1 MKLLGIVI
9 LYYPDDAVVKNIA
22 TYLAQLDELMLWD
35 NTPATDR
42 RELDLDSLGDGRGKI
57 ILDGCG
63 ENLGIGSALNKA
75 VAYAR
80 ANGFT
85 HLLTLDQD
93 SCFGGRNFE
102 SYLRAIRS
110 YGEDKAAIFSTNYFI
125 KSQQTTMY
133 PPTDSVDEVYSAM
146 TSGSIYP
153 VSLFDTLGDFME
165 SLFVWGVD
173 CEFCWRAKR
182 KDIPVLCFKNILLT
196 HDLGYQKKK
205 RRLLGKEVF
214 PNEYGPARSY
224 YNVRN
229 GILLHR
235 LYPEALNL
243 KSHLRYHFYKRVV
256 FIILY
261 ERQKFSKLWA
271 LLVDVLLC
279 NVLIKNLVARTRPF
293 DVNTAVQLLVA
304 KPRDYS
310 FPSGHTAASFASVTA
325 LYLAGEKKMWK
336 AALVLAVLIA
346 LSRLYLYVHYPTDI
360 IGGVVFG
367 SLSGYLGYKIVE
379 WIQKKK
385 IK

>member
-42 RELDLDSLGDGRGKI
+42 RDLDLDSLG
-57 ILDGCG
+57 G

-173 CEFCWRAKR
+173 CEF
-182 KDIPVLCFKNILLT
+182 
-196 HDLGYQKKK
+196 
-205 RRLLGKEVF
+205 
-214 PNEYGPARSY
+214 
-224 YNVRN
+224 
-229 GILLHR
+229 
-235 LYPEALNL
+235 
-243 KSHLRYHFYKRVV
+243 
-256 FIILY
+256 
-261 ERQKFSKLWA
+261 
-271 LLVDVLLC
+271 
-279 NVLIKNLVARTRPF
+279 
-293 DVNTAVQLLVA
+293 
-304 KPRDYS
+304 
-310 FPSGHTAASFASVTA
+310 
-325 LYLAGEKKMWK
+325 
-336 AALVLAVLIA
+336 
-346 LSRLYLYVHYPTDI
+346 
-360 IGGVVFG
+360 
-367 SLSGYLGYKIVE
+367 
-379 WIQKKK
+379 
-385 IK
+385 

>member
-9 LYYPDDAVVKNIA
+9 LYYPDDAVVNNIA
-22 TYLAQLDELMLWD
+22 TYITQLDELMLWD
-35 NTPATDR
+35 NTPAVDR
-42 RELDLDSLGDGRGKI
+42 KELDLISLGDGKGKVF
-57 ILDGCG
+57 LNGCG
-63 ENLGIGSALNKA
+63 ENVGIGSALNKA

-80 ANGFT
+80 TNEFT

-93 SCFGGRNFE
+93 SYFDGQDFE
-102 SYLRAIRS
+102 TYLQAIRH
-110 YGEDKAAIFSTNYFI
+110 YGEDKAAIFATNYFI

-146 TSGSIYP
+146 TSGSVYP
-153 VSLFDTLGDFME
+153 VALFEALGGFME

-182 KDIPVLCFKNILLT
+182 KGIPVLCFKNILLI

-243 KSHLRYHFYKRVV
+243 KAHLHYHFYKRMV

-261 ERQKFSKLWA
+261 EQQKFSKLWA
-271 LLVDVLLC
+271 LLC
-279 NVLIKNLVARTRPF
+279 GY
-293 DVNTAVQLLVA
+293 
-304 KPRDYS
+304 RDGLKGKY
-310 FPSGHTAASFASVTA
+310 G
-325 LYLAGEKKMWK
+325 KWK
-336 AALVLAVLIA
+336 
-346 LSRLYLYVHYPTDI
+346 
-360 IGGVVFG
+360 
-367 SLSGYLGYKIVE
+367 
-379 WIQKKK
+379 
-385 IK
+385 